1 MLCSVKNDKNAY
13 GREFRSFCI
22 WTQHR
27 NIFLLCFKLFLIH
40 CFKFLIDVFLAT
52 NFGYYAIFLLIQ
64 KYKYIMLFYTCTNI
78 QHTMLF
84 YACTNK
90 CSDTIF
96 LLIQFFRVR
105 LVYNDIYII
114 DQKSYFVSPNSVDYP
129 NCQPVRDCAWEA
141 AQAAAPR
148 FDFERGLSEVLVVV
162 FSESTSCSRSAAAGH
177 LRNP

>member
-1 MLCSVKNDKNAY
+1 MPFLMLCSVKNDKNAY

-96 LLIQFFRVR
+96 LLIQKYKYIMHTIFLLIQFFRVR

-114 DQKSYFVSPNSVDYP
+114 D
-129 NCQPVRDCAWEA
+129 
-141 AQAAAPR
+141 
-148 FDFERGLSEVLVVV
+148 
-162 FSESTSCSRSAAAGH
+162 
-177 LRNP
+177 

>member
-64 KYKYIMLFYTCTNI
+64 KYKYIM
-78 QHTMLF
+78 H
-84 YACTNK
+84 
-90 CSDTIF
+90 TIF

-114 DQKSYFVSPNSVDYP
+114 D
-129 NCQPVRDCAWEA
+129 
-141 AQAAAPR
+141 
-148 FDFERGLSEVLVVV
+148 
-162 FSESTSCSRSAAAGH
+162 
-177 LRNP
+177 